1 MHRKIHRLF
10 KIKDEMQ
17 DVERIFM
24 EHIRNKDELNPPQ
37 QKIANNLY
45 TKYFEGDWL
54 NSYGPKKRRIAQSC
68 ARYWVNNPPRH
79 SKLAAKILNDPDYI
93 PTKEEYRQICECKEA
108 RNFLHPEEAE
118 PLYPA
123 GSLIK
128 IGYSPGLGF
137 IPANGQPWPMDMRG
151 KLGVVVRVEKD
162 LRVFPSNP
170 GTFLYHVLP
179 QGQTETIMINEK
191 DVKEVETNK

>member
-1 MHRKIHRLF
+1 MTQEVVCVIIISMHRKIHRLF
-10 KIKDEMQ
+10 KIKNEMQ
-17 DVERIFM
+17 PVERIFL
-24 EHIRNKDELNPPQ
+24 EHIQNKDELNPPQ

-79 SKLAAKILNDPDYI
+79 SELAAKILNDLDYI
-93 PTKEEYRQICECKEA
+93 PTKDEYKLLCECKEA

-123 GSLIK
+123 GSLVK
-128 IGYSPGLGF
+128 IRGGHF
-137 IPANGQPWPMDMRG
+137 ENRG
-151 KLGVVVRVEKD
+151 KLGVVIKVQKD

-170 GTFLYHVLP
+170 GAFLYSVLP
-179 QGQTETIMINEK
+179 QGMRDIQPYDEK
-191 DVKEVETNK
+191 DLKSMEINK